1 LSRLLRARLE
11 AMTPPIEVFNPRGR
25 SLADIPQVEL
35 FAGYVAHVAD
45 PAGTLLNASTVGQY
59 DDATR
64 AVIQRWKDAAAD
76 HHAAATTPQDLK
88 DYVQDWF
95 DRNAGA
101 GKTWPRRV
109 SILEFLNGLRHFFP
123 FFRNDPE
130 GLLYYEVFTSQFQ
143 ACQRIGS
150 WSGDIITNSAKPKWE
165 ERAAFDLIEFMIGP
179 IASGAVGVN
188 EDLIESFP
196 RNRLSIISIHQ
207 AKGLEFPM
215 VIVDIGS
222 DFKINSAQQRR
233 NRFPENG
240 ESSHLLEDAMR
251 PYATGFTPTI
261 RSVKNRAFDDLYRK
275 FFVAYSRPEQVLLL
289 VGLDK
294 SRPDTGSLDN
304 VAAGDD
310 RQGNRCWPAKVP
322 VTYL

>member
-1 LSRLLRARLE
+1 
-11 AMTPPIEVFNPRGR
+11 MTPSIEVFNPRGR

-35 FAGYVAHVAD
+35 FAGYVAHVVD
-45 PAGTLLNASTVGQY
+45 PNGTFLDASAVGQY

-76 HHAAATTPQDLK
+76 NHSAATTPTDLK

-95 DRNAGA
+95 DRNAGG
-101 GKTWPRRV
+101 GKGWPPRV

-150 WSGDIITNSAKPKWE
+150 WGADILWNPFSPDRQ
-165 ERAAFDLIEFMIGP
+165 ERAAFDLIEFMLAP

-215 VIVDIGS
+215 VIVDVGS

-251 PYATGFTPTI
+251 PFASGFTPTT
-261 RSVKNRAFDDLYRK
+261 RSERDRAFDDLYRK
-275 FFVAYSRPEQVLLL
+275 FFVAFSRPEQVLLL

-310 RQGNRCWPAKVP
+310 RQGNRSWPVNVP
-322 VTYL
+322 ITYL